1 MPTCCSGYGEDT
13 IASYSLTLHL
23 TIGFFTLHFSLM
35 TTFTIQPYTKKELA
49 LLYFPSAT
57 PHVAVNHLMSW
68 IRRCKPLHD
77 ALVDQGYRKTTK
89 WLSPHEV
96 KLITEYLGE
105 P

>member
-1 MPTCCSGYGEDT
+1 M
-13 IASYSLTLHL
+13 
-23 TIGFFTLHFSLM
+23 M
-35 TTFTIQPYTKKELA
+35 TFTIQSYTKKELA

-68 IRRCKPLHD
+68 ISRCKPLHD
-77 ALVDQGYRKTTK
+77 ALLDQGYQKTTK